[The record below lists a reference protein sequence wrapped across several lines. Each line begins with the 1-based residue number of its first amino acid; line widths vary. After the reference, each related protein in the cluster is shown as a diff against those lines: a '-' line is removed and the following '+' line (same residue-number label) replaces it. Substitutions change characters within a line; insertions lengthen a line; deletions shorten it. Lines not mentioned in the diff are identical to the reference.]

1 MVEEVT
7 LPDGPEGASFARR
20 AMARVAVLW
29 RLDKDMTETALL
41 LVSELATNAIR
52 HGAPPVR
59 LSLRLD
65 RDRLRV
71 EVTDS
76 SPALPTLGHPGPDQ
90 VSGRGLQIVQQLA
103 ATWGAS
109 SSAPKL
115 GKTVWFELT
124 GMLSRCCLGKCRM
137 NPISP

>member
-1 MVEEVT
+1 MDAEVM

-20 AMARVAVLW
+20 VVARTAELW
-29 RLDKDMTETALL
+29 RLDREMTETALL

-65 RDRLRV
+65 ADRLRV

-76 SPALPTLGHPGPDQ
+76 SPALPQLGLPGSDQ
-90 VSGRGLQIVQQLA
+90 PGGRGLQIVQQLA
-103 ATWGAS
+103 ARWGAHAS
-109 SSAPKL
+109 RSRL
-115 GKTVWFELT
+115 GKTVWFELG
-124 GMLSRCCLGKCRM
+124 GMLRGR
-137 NPISP
+137 

>member
-1 MVEEVT
+1 MDEEVT

-20 AMARVAVLW
+20 AMGRAAELW
-29 RLDKDMTETALL
+29 RLDREMTETALL

-52 HGAPPVR
+52 HGTPPVR

-76 SPALPTLGHPGPDQ
+76 SPALPELGHPGPDQ
-90 VSGRGLQIVQQLA
+90 ISGRGLQIVAILRR
-103 ATWGAS
+103 GIYS
-109 SSAPKL
+109 
-115 GKTVWFELT
+115 GE
-124 GMLSRCCLGKCRM
+124 
-137 NPISP
+137 

>member
-1 MVEEVT
+1 MDEEVT

-20 AMARVAVLW
+20 AMARAAELW
-29 RLDKDMTETALL
+29 RLDRDMTETALL

-52 HGAPPVR
+52 HGSPPVR
-59 LSLRLD
+59 LSLRLE

-76 SPALPTLGHPGPDQ
+76 SPALPELSHPSPDQ
-90 VSGRGLQIVQQLA
+90 VGGRGLQIVQQLA

-109 SSAPKL
+109 SSPRRL

-124 GMLSRCCLGKCRM
+124 GMLHRR
-137 NPISP
+137 

>member
-1 MVEEVT
+1 MDEEVT

-20 AMARVAVLW
+20 AMAHAAELWVLD
-29 RLDKDMTETALL
+29 RELTETALL

-52 HGAPPVR
+52 HGTPPVR

-76 SPALPTLGHPGPDQ
+76 SPALPELGHPGPDQ
-90 VSGRGLQIVQQLA
+90 ISGRGLQIVQQLA
-103 ATWGAS
+103 AKWGATAS
-109 SSAPKL
+109 PRRL
-115 GKTVWFELT
+115 GKTVWFDL
-124 GMLSRCCLGKCRM
+124 LRH
-137 NPISP
+137 